1 MQVQS
6 YKAVDRYEPS
16 PSAITQSISAALYH
30 LKTSAAGRKLRKLA
44 YDLLMQETVPQI
56 NLVGKWTA
64 TETKW
69 AAEHIRHALEKE
81 STYKFVQG
89 AVNRA
94 LELTLPELFSNELNT
109 SSGEI
114 KREPS
119 DIEQNVLADILNRM
133 PVCKGQLLPLVH
145 QPIIHR
151 LRKSIWR
158 AALKPDVP
166 WKMPECPLPLV
177 SENSNMT
184 CYAMCQDFL
193 IEHRTLHSLAVSFQT
208 IRQME
213 SIFNHFVLLAEAT
226 QFPIRDL
233 AYPTRPQTLTLQHKR
248 ILASIVPFLTVGA
261 QNELKEDDM
270 FEMVHTLWTR
280 LPFVWREDDC
290 YGMEHIAYE
299 IRMCLKEKDPA
310 WYARLIE
317 AGEEDIRDVIL
328 FLIGNFFIGICPLHV
343 SIYLLDHLFIASNEF
358 TENNRL
364 PSVNQWIVWI
374 CTALLMYLNV
384 SSGQNDAG
392 EPTKADLTLITIQ
405 NRLSSITQDQLH
417 LLMRLII
424 KDSFGAICEASD
436 PVTDL
441 PTAPDDDDESV
452 SEEDLI
458 ALEKKVLLLSTD
470 ENDGETP
477 R

>member
-1 MQVQS
+1 MPVQS
-6 YKAVDRYEPS
+6 YEVVDSDEPS
-16 PSAITQSISAALYH
+16 RFAVTQSISAVLYR
-30 LKTSAAGRKLRKLA
+30 LKNSAAGRKLRNLV
-44 YDLLMQETVPQI
+44 YDLLTHETVPQI

-69 AAEHIRHALEKE
+69 AAEHIHHALEKE
-81 STYKFVQG
+81 SAYKFVQS

-94 LELTLPELFSNELNT
+94 LDLTLLELFPNELNT
-109 SSGEI
+109 CPGV

-119 DIEQNVLADILNRM
+119 DIEQYVLADVLNRM
-133 PVCKGQLLPLVH
+133 PAYKGQLLPLVNR
-145 QPIIHR
+145 PIVVHN

-158 AALKPDVP
+158 AALKPHVRR
-166 WKMPECPLPLV
+166 KMPERPLSLV

-193 IEHRTLHSLAVSFQT
+193 VEHRTLHSLAISFQT

-213 SIFNHFVLLAEAT
+213 SIFTHFVLLAEAT

-233 AYPTRPQTLTLQHKR
+233 AYPTRSQTFTPQHKR
-248 ILASIVPFLTVGA
+248 ILASIVPFLTVSA
-261 QNELKEDDM
+261 QNELQEDDM
-270 FEMVHTLWTR
+270 VEMVQAFWTR
-280 LPFVWREDDC
+280 LPFVWREDDR

-299 IRMCLKEKDPA
+299 IRMCLKENDPA

-317 AGEEDIRDVIL
+317 AGEEDIKDMIL
-328 FLIGNFFIGICPLHV
+328 LLIGNFFIGICPLHV

-358 TENNRL
+358 TDQNHL
-364 PSVNQWIVWI
+364 PGVNQWIVWI
-374 CTALLMYLNV
+374 CTALLMYLHV

-392 EPTKADLTLITIQ
+392 EPTNSDLALITIQ
-405 NRLSSITQDQLH
+405 NRLSNITQDQLH
-417 LLMRLII
+417 LLMHPII
-424 KDSFGAICEASD
+424 KDSFGGICEASD

-441 PTAPDDDDESV
+441 PTALDDDDESV

-458 ALEKKVLLLSTD
+458 ALEK
-470 ENDGETP
+470 
-477 R
+477 